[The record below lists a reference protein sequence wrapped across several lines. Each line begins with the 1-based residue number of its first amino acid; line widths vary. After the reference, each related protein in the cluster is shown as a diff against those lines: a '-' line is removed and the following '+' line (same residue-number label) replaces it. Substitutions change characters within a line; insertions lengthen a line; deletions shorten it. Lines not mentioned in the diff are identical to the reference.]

1 MKQQGIAKAKR
12 GRKER
17 PTVAERLG
25 IHKFRVTYCLRVDGK
40 ENETTFLY
48 HDLRAARRNYKSI
61 LLELYRKRDLDLPH
75 SGDEP
80 FAIIPHLQ
88 DQIRLCCN
96 RGRGRLKIGRAHV

>member
-1 MKQQGIAKAKR
+1 MEMKQQGIAKAKR
-12 GRKER
+12 GCKER

-61 LLELYRKRDLDLPH
+61 LLELYRKRDLDGFCICL
-75 SGDEP
+75 
-80 FAIIPHLQ
+80 
-88 DQIRLCCN
+88 N
-96 RGRGRLKIGRAHV
+96 RFRDRKWRHPIHREAVGLGV